1 MKEKEDKRKKKD
13 FPNQETKYQQVVE
26 EMKQLIPFLIDEM
39 KLCPTEDLIFN
50 LVEVV
55 DFYSLKRNFKFKSK
69 PYLSIDSS
77 IINFKEKFISNLS
90 IFDSFITLPGPNSN
104 LIPIESMNN
113 KGNLFK
119 SPKVFDVNGDEGLLN
134 GNNKEIFLFLYDN
147 INELDLFLQKNNN
160 SEITCFC
167 LGINVNFFETKKWLK
182 NTGYL
187 NNNFYFYFKHKQNKE
202 NDTNIKL
209 YNLPRIVHIDSEN
222 IIKMDKNIKNLQDFE
237 SVRDLINKD
246 KETEGKKE
254 SNFIFLEN
262 DNKRKIIK
270 AINIY
275 LKTAGL
281 IDVNFYVVNKIS
293 IGKSG
298 IKKIR
303 CYPAFYG
310 ETNKIG
316 KYMVDNL
323 VDNLNKQELFKDI
336 QNKVVCNHEE

>member
-26 EMKQLIPFLIDEM
+26 EMKQLILFLIDEM

-90 IFDSFITLPGPNSN
+90 IFDSFINLPGPNSN

-237 SVRDLINKD
+237 IERDLINKD

-281 IDVNFYVVNKIS
+281 NDVNFYVVNKIC